1 MDYWESGMH
10 LALGSDIF
18 DSFVRYQTRLI
29 REYNRLAREFSF
41 TTVDARKPIDRS
53 RAICAATSPTY
64 LDRSKAAAAPS
75 DAKARLP
82 RCAA

>member
-29 REYNRLAREFSF
+29 REYNRLAREFRF
-41 TTVDARKPIDRS
+41 TTVDARKPVDQIQGDLRRHIS
-53 RAICAATSPTY
+53 AY
-64 LDRSKAAAAPS
+64 LDRSRSAAAIDAPS
-75 DAKARLP
+75 SPTALR
-82 RCAA
+82 R